1 MNNSRAADRLGGF
14 IIGQVIFDRLASSCG
29 TLQKIAQ

>member
-1 MNNSRAADRLGGF
+1 MNNSRVADRHGGF
-14 IIGQVIFDRLASSCG
+14 ITGQVIFDRLTSSCG